1 MVSNEC
7 KKWCR
12 NAGLMTECVICLA
25 DYYDDEEGEKNK
37 MAAYYNAR
45 YEDKENVMKDMRE
58 AASDITAELKHIKM
72 EDLKILYDMFGI
84 SLMEYAE
91 NISNAVFAEKYDN
104 EKTRKCA
111 KALEKLIIDML
122 YLELK
127 NDKEY
132 KKIIKG
138 EEFTMNRN
146 IEILKEIDKE
156 IEAFKYADD
165 EISLIMDNEECDLE
179 DLYED
184 NDSIITKV
192 KMHIFKIAELLEQL
206 TEDFRDMFDYEE
218 FDCNSVRW
226 CVGKVKYND
235 YELVNY
241 YESFVN
247 MTDILG
253 FLVKEYIRLYKLLT
267 QNSYN
272 PNEK

>member
-25 DYYDDEEGEKNK
+25 DYYDDEEDGKNK

-45 YEDKENVMKDMRE
+45 YENKDNVITDMRE
-58 AASDITAELKHIKM
+58 AANNIIAELKHINM
-72 EDLKILYDMFGI
+72 EDLKILYDRFGI
-84 SLMEYAE
+84 SIVEYGE
-91 NISNAVFAEKYDN
+91 NILNAVFAAEYDN
-104 EKTRKCA
+104 EKVRKCA
-111 KALEKLIIDML
+111 KALETLIIDML

-132 KKIIKG
+132 KEIVEG
-138 EEFTMNRN
+138 EQITMNRN
-146 IEILKEIDKE
+146 IEVLKEIENE
-156 IEAFKYADD
+156 IKAFKYAED

-179 DLYED
+179 DLYDE
-184 NDSIITKV
+184 NDSIITKI
-192 KMHIFKIAELLEQL
+192 KTHIFKIADLLEQL

-218 FDCNSVRW
+218 FDCDSVRW

-241 YESFVN
+241 YETFVN

-267 QNSYN
+267 QASYT